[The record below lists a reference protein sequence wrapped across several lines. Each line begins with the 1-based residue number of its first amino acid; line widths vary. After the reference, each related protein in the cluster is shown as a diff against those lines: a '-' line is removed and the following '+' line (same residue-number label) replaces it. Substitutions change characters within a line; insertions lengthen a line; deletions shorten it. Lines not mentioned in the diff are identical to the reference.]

1 MTTTDARRANR
12 PASVLAALAAA
23 LATVGCASS
32 GGDTHVAG
40 LDPRLSDL
48 AWLVGVWQA
57 GDAEPGEPRP
67 VQVEHWQ
74 VLDDGSLG
82 AANYQRIGDDVVP
95 HQNLAVRHLAGG
107 DVVLEVTGY
116 RLTGDTASP
125 GPVARYAMTDA
136 GPDFARFES
145 PTLVPRAILYQRGPR
160 GQMVISM
167 VVPSETGE
175 NELFVAFERV
185 TNG

>member
-1 MTTTDARRANR
+1 MTSPTATRAFR

-23 LATVGCASS
+23 LAAVGCASS
-32 GGDTHVAG
+32 GGAAEVEG
-40 LDPRLSDL
+40 LDPRLADL
-48 AWLVGVWQA
+48 GWFVGVWQA

-67 VQVEHWQ
+67 VQIEHWQ

-82 AANYQRIGDDVVP
+82 AANYQRIGDEVVP
-95 HQNLAVRHLAGG
+95 HQNLAVRGLGG

-116 RLTGDTASP
+116 RLSGDTASP
-125 GPVARYAMTDA
+125 GPVARYAMTES
-136 GPDFARFES
+136 GPDFARFEAAG
-145 PTLVPRAILYQRGPR
+145 LVPRAILYQRGPR

-167 VVPSETGE
+167 VVPGDSGE

-185 TNG
+185 ANG